1 MNGACD
7 PPEKPYLCPMS
18 VTAEAVKRLR
28 EVTGAGIMDCK
39 KALEESNGEFEKAIE
54 ILRKKGHKM
63 AAARQERTAREGA
76 VFAATQKTVGHL
88 LLLAC
93 ETDFVARNADFQAFG
108 KALVEAALQQ
118 GVSSREELT
127 SLKINGVSFADKLAE
142 LTTRIGEKI
151 EVGEW
156 GRLEGEYVTAYI
168 HLGGRIGVLVALRGT
183 GNLPEETLYEVGQNI
198 AMQVA
203 ALRPISVNRNEVP
216 RDILEKEKEIARE
229 QARAEGKPE
238 HILEKIAVGKLE
250 KFFKEVVLLEQEYFK
265 DPQKT
270 VAQYLK
276 SVSPSLEV
284 AGFLRFQV
292 AGK

>member
-1 MNGACD
+1 MRQESPIFAG
-7 PPEKPYLCPMS
+7 MS
-18 VTAEAVKRLR
+18 VTAESVKRLR
-28 EVTGAGIMDCK
+28 DVTGAGIMDCK

-63 AAARQERTAREGA
+63 AAARQERTAKEGA
-76 VFAATQKTVGHL
+76 VFAATQKRVGHL

-108 KALVEAALQQ
+108 KALVEAALSQDIH
-118 GVSSREELT
+118 SRDELT
-127 SLKINGVSFADKLAE
+127 NLSIQGAPFVDKLAE

-156 GRLEGEYVTAYI
+156 GRLQGEYVSAYI
-168 HLGGRIGVLVALRGT
+168 HLGGRIGVLVALRGVGDLDET
-183 GNLPEETLYEVGQNI
+183 TLYEVSQNI

-203 ALRPISVNRNEVP
+203 ALRPLSVNRNEVP
-216 RDILEKEKEIARE
+216 QDILEKEKEIARE
-229 QARAEGKPE
+229 QARSEGKPE
-238 HILEKIAVGKLE
+238 QILEKIAIGKLE

-265 DPQKT
+265 DSQKT

-276 SVSPSLEV
+276 SISPTLEV
-284 AGFLRFQV
+284 SGFLRFQV
-292 AGK
+292 GGK